1 MQISIEQAEGL
12 ERIIDI
18 TLEADSIQP
27 KVEKKLNELGKEVR
41 LKGFRQGRVP
51 RKMLVQRFGEHVRGE
66 VVSEL
71 MQESIE
77 KALTDNELTVASRPE
92 VIEADD
98 KTEGDYHFK
107 VKVELMPEIPE
118 LDHSSIKVEKIDAK
132 VVEGDIEAMLE
143 SLQKQRQDWE
153 PSKKKVANG
162 DLVTIEY
169 KAEGEVTYPAEG
181 VEKMGVLLGESGIPE
196 ELSKAIAGL
205 KVKESDSLEVKFP
218 DVFNVAELAGK
229 KAKVSFEVTDVRK
242 AKLPEI
248 DEEFVKSFGIESG
261 DLDELKADIRKNLE
275 RELGQTLKDSF
286 KQNALKSLRTAC
298 ESVLLPESMIKNEAE
313 HIMQS
318 ELQKAAQ
325 MGVENAP
332 NRKPEDFNK
341 LAEERILNSLIIQDI
356 AKRQEI
362 KTDFAKVRE
371 QINEIA
377 QTFEDPQEVV
387 QLYYKNPDLMA
398 NIEQSVIEGQV
409 MDWIAEQ
416 VQIENKNMT
425 FDELMKPQ
433 NA

>member
-1 MQISIEQAEGL
+1 MQIAIEQTEGL

-18 TLEADSIQP
+18 TLEAGNIQP
-27 KVEKKLNELGKEVR
+27 KVEEKLTELGKEVR

-51 RKMLVQRFGEHVRGE
+51 RKMLVKRFGEHVRGE

-92 VIEADD
+92 VIEVDD
-98 KTEGDYHFK
+98 KKAGDCHFK

-118 LDHSSIKVEKIDAK
+118 LDHSSLKVEKVNAEVAD
-132 VVEGDIEAMLE
+132 GDIDAMLE
-143 SLQKQRQDWE
+143 NLQKQRQDWS
-153 PSKKKVANG
+153 PSKGKVANG

-169 KAEGEVTYPAEG
+169 KAEGEITYPAEG
-181 VEKMGVLLGESGIPE
+181 VEKMGIVLGESAIPK
-196 ELSKAIAGL
+196 ELKKAIIGL
-205 KVKESDSLEVKFP
+205 KVTESDSLEVTFP
-218 DVFNVAELAGK
+218 EVFNVAELAGK
-229 KAKVSFEVTDVRK
+229 TAKLSFEITDVRK
-242 AKLPEI
+242 AKLPKI
-248 DEEFVKSFGIESG
+248 DAEFIKSFGIESG
-261 DLDELKADIRKNLE
+261 DLDEFKADIRKNLE
-275 RELGQTLKDSF
+275 RELGQTVKDSF
-286 KQNALKSLRTAC
+286 KKNALKSLRAAC
-298 ESVLLPESMIKNEAE
+298 KDVLLPASMINNEAE
-313 HIMQS
+313 HIMQT
-318 ELQKAAQ
+318 ELQRASQ
-325 MGVENAP
+325 MGMKEAP
-332 NRKPEDFNK
+332 ALKAEDFK
-341 LAEERILNSLIIQDI
+341 ELAEERILNGLIVQDI
-356 AKRQEI
+356 AKRQDI

-377 QTFEDPQEVV
+377 QTFEDPQQVV

-398 NIEQSVIEGQV
+398 NIEQGVIETQV